1 MGFPGR
7 YSSPRFEGLM
17 CGIVGILDYSRG
29 ASLET
34 VEAMLGAQ
42 SHRGPDDHGTWRSG
56 DGRCALGNNRLAVID
71 LSPAGHQPFVDDETG
86 NVIVFNGEIFNYK
99 ALRDQLI
106 AGGTRF
112 KSETD
117 TEVILA
123 LYREHGEQAVRML
136 RGMFAFVIWDAREH
150 HLFAARDRMGEKPL
164 VYAEV
169 GGGFAF
175 ASEIGPL
182 MRNRA
187 IPTEEDAEALELF
200 LQLQYIPA
208 PWTIYKSVRK
218 FPAAHYGVVDASG
231 LRLTRY
237 WELEYRPDSTIS
249 EQEALE
255 TLEAKLF
262 DAVESRMAADVPLGT
277 TLSGG
282 VDSSLVTA
290 IMSRISGTPVKTFN
304 VALEAASHDE
314 SRYAKMVAE
323 ACGTDHV
330 SEVLEPDVTA
340 LLPTIVQHYG
350 EPYADKGCVP
360 AFFISQVARRD
371 VTVALDGDGGDEL
384 LGGYPMYRLP
394 SVGKWLS
401 NRTWPAAKLGE
412 AIASLQDDDHLL
424 PGIRRRLTS
433 RYLHPEVVPLLY
445 TAFWG
450 DQRRGALLG
459 DGAPR
464 PSAVLRWREAMLSGA
479 DVGATDTVDRMLWVQ
494 NHSYLPYDGLVKMD
508 IASMHCS
515 LEVRTPLV
523 DHEVIEYCA
532 TLPSSI
538 KVKGGVPKHPLKAIA
553 EKYVPKEVLY
563 RPKQGFAIPVASWLA
578 TDLKPLLNEIVSDR
592 ELMAPF
598 NSDVLSSMHR
608 EFNAGAHHHESRLWA
623 IMMYGLWRRH
633 GRP

>member
-1 MGFPGR
+1 
-7 YSSPRFEGLM
+7 M
-17 CGIVGILDYSRG
+17 CGIVGILDYPQG

-34 VEAMLGAQ
+34 LEAMLGAQ
-42 SHRGPDDHGTWRSG
+42 SHRGPDDSGTWLSQEG
-56 DGRCALGNNRLAVID
+56 HCALGNNRLAVID
-71 LSPAGHQPFVDDETG
+71 ISPAGHQPFIDDETG
-86 NVIVFNGEIFNYK
+86 NVLVFNGEIFNFK
-99 ALRDQLI
+99 ALRDRLE

-112 KSETD
+112 RSHSD

-123 LYREHGEQAVRML
+123 LYREYGPDCVRML

-150 HLFAARDRMGEKPL
+150 HLFVARDRMGEKPL
-164 VYAEV
+164 VYAET
-169 GGGFAF
+169 GSSFAF

-187 IPTEEDAEALELF
+187 ISTEEDAEALELY

-218 FPAAHYGVVDASG
+218 FPAAHYGIVDAKG

-237 WELEYRPDSTIS
+237 WQLEYRPDRSIT

-262 DAVESRMAADVPLGT
+262 DAVGARMVADVPLGT

-290 IMSRISGTPVKTFN
+290 IMSRISSTPVKTFN

-314 SRYAKMVAE
+314 SKYAQMVAE

-330 SEVLEPDVTA
+330 SEVLSPDVTE
-340 LLPTIVQHYG
+340 LLPTIAQHYG
-350 EPYADKGCVP
+350 EPFADKGCVP
-360 AFFISQVARRD
+360 AFFISQVARQH

-384 LGGYPMYRLP
+384 LGGYPMYKLP
-394 SVGKWLS
+394 AAGHWLS
-401 NRTWPAAKLGE
+401 NKTWPGAKLAGS
-412 AIASLQDDDHLL
+412 IAALQDDDQLL
-424 PGIRRRLTS
+424 SGVRRRLTS

-450 DQRRGALLG
+450 DQRRAALLG
-459 DGAPR
+459 TSAP
-464 PSAVLRWREAMLSGA
+464 PASAVARWREQMLSGA
-479 DVGATDTVDRMLWVQ
+479 DAHATDTVERMLWMQ

-532 TLPSSI
+532 TLPSSLKTATGTI
-538 KVKGGVPKHPLKAIA
+538 PKHPLKAIA
-553 EKYVPKEVLY
+553 EKYVPREAIY
-563 RPKQGFAIPVASWLA
+563 RPKRGFAIPVASWLA
-578 TDLKPLLNEIVSDR
+578 GELKPLLNDILADR
-592 ELMAPF
+592 DLMAPF
-598 NSDVLSSMHR
+598 DARVLATMHQQ
-608 EFNAGAHHHESRLWA
+608 FTAGAHHHESRLWA

-633 GRP
+633 ARA

>member
-1 MGFPGR
+1 MGFPCLYIHPVLGD
-7 YSSPRFEGLM
+7 LM
-17 CGIVGILDYSRG
+17 CGIVGILDYGRG

-42 SHRGPDDHGTWRSG
+42 THRGPDDQGTWRSQEG
-56 DGRCALGNNRLAVID
+56 HCALGNNRLAVID
-71 LSPAGHQPFVDDETG
+71 LSPAGHQPFIDDETG
-86 NVIVFNGEIFNYK
+86 NVIVFNGEIFNFK
-99 ALRDQLI
+99 ALRDRLE

-112 KSETD
+112 KSHSD

-123 LYREHGEQAVRML
+123 LYREHGADAVRML

-150 HLFAARDRMGEKPL
+150 HLFVARDRMGEKPL
-164 VYAEV
+164 VYAQA
-169 GGGFAF
+169 GSSFAF
-175 ASEIGPL
+175 ASELGPL
-182 MRNRA
+182 MRNSA
-187 IPTEEDAEALELF
+187 ISREEDSEALELF

-208 PWTIYKSVRK
+208 PWTIYKGVRK
-218 FPAAHYGVVDASG
+218 FPAAHYGIVDEKG
-231 LRLTRY
+231 MRLTRY
-237 WELEYRPDSTIS
+237 WQLEYRPDASIS

-262 DAVESRMAADVPLGT
+262 DAVGARMVSDVPLGT

-340 LLPTIVQHYG
+340 LLPTIAERYG

-360 AFFISQVARRD
+360 GFFISQVARES

-384 LGGYPMYRLP
+384 LGGYPMYQIPAAGRMI
-394 SVGKWLS
+394 S
-401 NRTWPAAKLGE
+401 NKTWPGTKLAGSIAA
-412 AIASLQDDDHLL
+412 LQDDDHLL
-424 PGIRRRLTS
+424 SGVRRRLNS

-450 DQRRGALLG
+450 DDRRAALLG
-459 DGAPR
+459 DGAPS
-464 PSAVLRWREAMLSGA
+464 PSAVSRWREEMLAGA
-479 DVGATDTVDRMLWVQ
+479 DAHATDTVERMLWMQ

-508 IASMHCS
+508 IASMNYS

-523 DHEVIEYCA
+523 DHEVVEYCA

-538 KVKGGVPKHPLKAIA
+538 KTKGGVPKHPLKAIA
-553 EKYVPKEVLY
+553 EKYVPREVLY
-563 RPKQGFAIPVASWLA
+563 RPKRGFAIPVASWLSKE
-578 TDLKPLLNEIVSDR
+578 LKPLLNEVLADR
-592 ELMAPF
+592 DLMAPF
-598 NSDVLSSMHR
+598 DGGVISRMQR
-608 EFNAGAHHHESRLWA
+608 EFEAGASHHESRLWA

-633 GRP
+633 GRA